1 MEPVTPDKL
10 FARFNA
16 NPPAS
21 RDAIARCQSNLKVP
35 LPADYVQFL
44 GRMNGGEGFVGKSYL
59 RAWPIEDL
67 IQFNKD
73 YFVDV
78 AAPELFLFGS
88 SGGGE
93 AFAFDTRSS
102 PPPIVAVPFI
112 VSLEDAIVIAH
123 NFDLFLQHLFQ
134 SESLFGFRSTNR
146 EGGMG

>member
-1 MEPVTPDKL
+1 LEPVTPDKL

-21 RDAIARCQSNLKVP
+21 RDAIARCQSNLKFP

-44 GRMNGGEGFVGKSYL
+44 ERMNGGAGFVGKSYL

-88 SGGGE
+88 SGGGRHSRLIP
-93 AFAFDTRSS
+93 ARLLRRLLLFHLLYLWKTRS
-102 PPPIVAVPFI
+102 
-112 VSLEDAIVIAH
+112 
-123 NFDLFLQHLFQ
+123 
-134 SESLFGFRSTNR
+134 
-146 EGGMG
+146 

>member
-1 MEPVTPDKL
+1 MTLVSPDKL
-10 FARFNA
+10 FAKFDA

-21 RDAIARCQSNLKVP
+21 RDSVARCQSNLRFP

-44 GRMNGGEGFVGKSYL
+44 ENMNGGEGFVGKNYL
-59 RAWPIEDL
+59 MAWPIEDL

-78 AAPELFLFGS
+78 AAPELLLFGS

-102 PPPIVAVPFI
+102 PPPIVAVPSI
-112 VSLEDAIVIAH
+112 VCLEDAIVIARTF
-123 NFDLFLQHLFQ
+123 NSFLQHLYQ
-134 SESLFGFRSTNR
+134 SESLFSSRLAG
-146 EGGMG
+146 